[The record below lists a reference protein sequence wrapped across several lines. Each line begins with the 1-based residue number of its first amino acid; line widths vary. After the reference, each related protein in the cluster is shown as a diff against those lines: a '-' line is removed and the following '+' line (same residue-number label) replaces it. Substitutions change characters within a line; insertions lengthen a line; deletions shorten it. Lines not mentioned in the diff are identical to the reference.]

1 MHPITQRK
9 AQVTRTTI
17 QANQIYQL
25 AIHPARWLAFP
36 TVIQANHIHQLAQLF
51 TRQHPPKTKRGRKPL
66 YPYPPL
72 EQAGVLPVVRVAPSL
87 PQQVGA
93 KLRWRAWARLEE

>member
-17 QANQIYQL
+17 QANHIY
-25 AIHPARWLAFP
+25 
-36 TVIQANHIHQLAQLF
+36 QLAQLF
-51 TRQHPPKTKRGRKPL
+51 TRQHPPKTKKRTKT
-66 YPYPPL
+66 PPL
-72 EQAGVLPVVRVAPSL
+72 EQIGGLPVGRVVPRL
-87 PQQVGA
+87 PQRVRA